1 MRLWETDIPSGDDAK
16 AIIGGVFRLNVILIG
31 DITGAAGLQ
40 KARQHLGQLRR
51 QYQADMVIV
60 NGENAAERNGITES
74 QFRDLRFAGADVI
87 TMGNHTW
94 ANSEIYH
101 FIDREDAI
109 IRPLNYPEG
118 TPGKGYTI
126 VDLGRVQVAVINLLG
141 NVFVSTLPS
150 PFTMIDTLL
159 EELRQQGIRHI
170 VIDFHAEATSEKIAF
185 AYYVDGRV
193 SAVLGTHTHVQTADE
208 CILPKGTAYISDVG
222 MTGAIHSVLGVKPEL
237 AIQQFVT
244 QIPVRF
250 QHAEGEARLHGV
262 VLQLDD
268 KTGHAVK
275 IDRIQ
280 I

>member
-1 MRLWETDIPSGDDAK
+1 M
-16 AIIGGVFRLNVILIG
+16 NVIFIG
-31 DITGAAGLQ
+31 DITGAAGLE
-40 KARQHLGQLRR
+40 KARQELGHLRR
-51 QYQADMVIV
+51 QYQADLVIV
-60 NGENAAERNGITES
+60 NGENAAERNGITEN

-101 FIDREDAI
+101 FIDQEEAI

-126 VDLGRVQVAVINLLG
+126 VDLGRVQVAVLNLLG

-150 PFTMIDTLL
+150 PFTMIDAVLK
-159 EELRQQGIRHI
+159 ELQQQGIRHI
-170 VIDFHAEATSEKIAF
+170 IIDLHAEATSEKIAF
-185 AYYVDGRV
+185 ASYVDGQV

-222 MTGAIHSVLGVKPEL
+222 MTGAVHSVLGVKTEL
-237 AIQQFVT
+237 AVQQFIT

-250 QHAEGEARLHGV
+250 QHAEGVARLHGV
-262 VLQLDD
+262 VFQLDD
-268 KTGHAVK
+268 RTGRALE
-275 IDRIQ
+275 INRIQ
-280 I
+280 V